1 MFSLSFDFIT
11 SSALRSLLMPT
22 KEIASRRLFS
32 VFVLAFFF
40 GFSPKA
46 PAVEGSAEY
55 AFWCSGAMAAK
66 GVVKTNPDLK
76 TRSSGILSAV
86 SSLPGKHFVGD
97 FGGGYAFVDWLQSA
111 GQRWWQILGLNPA
124 DLSNSPFSSES
135 GLAIDLAYLD
145 LNDLVKLG
153 LIDGEAVRR
162 NEGGIPGKA
171 DFAKARQIRK
181 EFVDAAYV
189 KFKRESRSPLKREFR
204 EFRWKNGYW
213 LTEHA
218 SFSVLKDAYG
228 YDFTKWPAE
237 YRDRKYFKMLLFRHG
252 NRGKIERAE
261 FEQFLLHRQ
270 WMKLRAYAN
279 SKGISVLGNMPLYT
293 ARYSANVWG
302 NPEAFLLDAEKRPTR
317 LSGYPPCNF
326 YKTGQMWGTPVYDW
340 DGLKRTKFRF
350 WVNRFQ
356 RFSELFDSF
365 VLDHFMGLHEY
376 YGIDAS
382 EPTAENGKWYPA
394 KGQELLERLVK
405 RFGTA
410 LPVVAEDLGASVPKE
425 VHEMRRKFGIPG
437 MYILQFGYGPG
448 ADPYYDADKYDPMGV
463 AYIGTHDNATLQ
475 EWLSGEWGGGGVT
488 DSWEWIGKSLE
499 SRANLS
505 ITAIQDILELGADAR
520 MNVPGTWPG
529 GSAADGMRRENW
541 VYRWSSSDLTPALAA
556 KLRTATDDSKRSAP

>member
-1 MFSLSFDFIT
+1 
-11 SSALRSLLMPT
+11 MPT
-22 KEIASRRLFS
+22 KETASLCSQPLYLAVVCALFLGLSPRAAGVDAS
-32 VFVLAFFF
+32 V
-40 GFSPKA
+40 
-46 PAVEGSAEY
+46 EY
-55 AFWCSGAMAAK
+55 AFWCAEAMRTK
-66 GVVKTNPDLK
+66 GVVKNNPDLK
-76 TRSSGILSAV
+76 ARRGGILSAV

-97 FGGGYAFVDWLQSA
+97 FGGGYAFVDWLHSA
-111 GQRWWQILGLNPA
+111 GQGWWQILGLNPA

-145 LNDLVKLG
+145 LQDLVKLK

-171 DFAKARQIRK
+171 DFNKARQVRK
-181 EFVDAAYV
+181 VFVDAAYA
-189 KFKRESRSPLKREFR
+189 KFKRDGYSSLKKEFR

-213 LTEHA
+213 LTEHG
-218 SFSVLKDAYG
+218 SFSVLKDTFG

-237 YRDRKYFKMLLFRHG
+237 YRDRKYFKMLLFRHN

-279 SKGISVLGNMPLYT
+279 SKGVSVLGNMPLYT

-340 DGLKRTKFRF
+340 DGLERTKFRF

-356 RFSELFDSF
+356 RYSELFDAF

-376 YGIDAS
+376 YGIDAT
-382 EPTAENGKWYPA
+382 EATAENGKWYPA
-394 KGQELLERLVK
+394 KGQKLLERLVK
-405 RFGTA
+405 RFGSS

-437 MYILQFGYGPG
+437 MYILQYGYGPG
-448 ADPYYDADKYDPMGV
+448 ADPYYDADNYDPMGV
-463 AYIGTHDNATLQ
+463 ASLGIHDHATLQ

-488 DSWEWIGKSLE
+488 DSWEWIAKSLE
-499 SRANLS
+499 SKANLS
-505 ITAIQDILELGADAR
+505 ITSIQDILELGAEAR

-529 GSAADGMRRENW
+529 GSGDMRRENW
-541 VYRWSSSDLTPALAA
+541 VYRLSSSDLTPALAA
-556 KLRTATDDSKRSAP
+556 RLRQATEDSKRTAP